1 MKKIIVSLFCILFLQ
16 NVYAGGDDL
25 LTHSGLGSE
34 VIDYIDNK
42 LVDESAIRALCV
54 KLVQYAS
61 AHDIENEVRH
71 VSTMENGGLFVD
83 VSTYSPTVSD
93 CKQKD
98 INNVSMII
106 KMTSINLMHT
116 YPIHHDNPSSCQDAM
131 KKYAIENCV
140 DQLDYLSWFSRTLGT
155 DYLISQ
161 KEPIVEC
168 SETGDRCVVNKHL
181 LKNHTGEDTGTWAYS
196 CCILP
201 KGECVEVDGELLYD
215 VGNSTVWERAKNAF
229 ANKVYTLSDFDS
241 DCRPINQ

>member
-106 KMTSINLMHT
+106 QTTSINLMHT

-131 KKYAIENCV
+131 KKTALSQCAGRDSSYVRVYARPGAEFYFNF
-140 DQLDYLSWFSRTLGT
+140 DDRQAY
-155 DYLISQ
+155 
-161 KEPIVEC
+161 VEC
-168 SETGDRCVVNKHL
+168 SESDNRCVVNRPVFRKSIPGQ
-181 LKNHTGEDTGTWAYS
+181 KKWYS
-196 CCILP
+196 VCCTVPIETCNEEKTTTEEP
-201 KGECVEVDGELLYD
+201 VIGYRRFVDE
-215 VGNSTVWERAKNAF
+215 TRA
-229 ANKVYTLSDFDS
+229 LSDFDY

>member
-61 AHDIENEVRH
+61 THDIENEVRH

-131 KKYAIENCV
+131 KKTATSGCFERKDRYINDYKEDGYVV
-140 DQLDYLSWFSRTLGT
+140 DLSDNGT
-155 DYLISQ
+155 
-161 KEPIVEC
+161 IVEC
-168 SETGDRCVVNKHL
+168 SETDNRCVVNRL
-181 LKNHTGEDTGTWAYS
+181 LVNQSTNDTGWAYA
-196 CCILP
+196 CCIISP
-201 KGECVEVDGELLYD
+201 RPEECEGEYIGTVNNYKVSAGYKVHKKG
-215 VGNSTVWERAKNAF
+215 F
-229 ANKVYTLSDFDS
+229 ADKVHTLSDFDS